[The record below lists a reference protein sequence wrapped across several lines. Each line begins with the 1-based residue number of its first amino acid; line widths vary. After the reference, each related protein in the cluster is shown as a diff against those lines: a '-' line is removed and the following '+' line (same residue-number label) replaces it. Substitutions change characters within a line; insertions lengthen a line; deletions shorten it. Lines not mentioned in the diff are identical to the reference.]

1 MCTQPFLPGFPAAAP
16 VWACW
21 DLTHQYRLMM
31 IVFKLWASLPLP
43 KGTTYEINWIFAFL
57 APSIGLVPSREAM
70 SLLLSEEVL
79 LKFPRVLSSIS
90 VKCLPLKLCS
100 YLEKID
106 MYHTMIY
113 ECSLTVSDLHIF
125 LLLFLSFLPQHDTS
139 YKESQHTGIS
149 ISQLC

>member
-1 MCTQPFLPGFPAAAP
+1 
-16 VWACW
+16 
-21 DLTHQYRLMM
+21 
-31 IVFKLWASLPLP
+31 
-43 KGTTYEINWIFAFL
+43 
-57 APSIGLVPSREAM
+57 M

-106 MYHTMIY
+106 MYHRMID